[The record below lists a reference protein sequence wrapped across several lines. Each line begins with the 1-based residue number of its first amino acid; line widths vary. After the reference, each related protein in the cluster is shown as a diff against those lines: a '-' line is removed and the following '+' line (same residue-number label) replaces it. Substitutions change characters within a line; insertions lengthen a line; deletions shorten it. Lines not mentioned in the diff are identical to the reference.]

1 METDVEHRAQV
12 IHRLAKAGC
21 VAANEEADLLIG
33 SAIDATA
40 LDAALARRE
49 AGEPLAWIIG
59 TIDFCGRPIRVDPG
73 VYVPRAQSD
82 ELARRAGR
90 RLAEAAATGGR
101 PARAVDLCTGSGAV
115 ACHLSAM
122 VPAATVIGVDVDARA
137 VTCARRN
144 GVPAICAD
152 LAAPLRGGAFDVVTA
167 VAPYVPT
174 DEISLLPADVR
185 RHEPLRALDGGT
197 DGLALVRRVV
207 TAAGRVLRTG
217 GWLLLEVG
225 GEQDVLL
232 ASDLTAA
239 GFDSPTTWR
248 DDNDDLRGLAARL
261 ARQVN

>member
-1 METDVEHRAQV
+1 
-12 IHRLAKAGC
+12 
-21 VAANEEADLLIG
+21 
-33 SAIDATA
+33 
-40 LDAALARRE
+40 
-49 AGEPLAWIIG
+49 
-59 TIDFCGRPIRVDPG
+59 
-73 VYVPRAQSD
+73 
-82 ELARRAGR
+82 
-90 RLAEAAATGGR
+90 
-101 PARAVDLCTGSGAV
+101 
-115 ACHLSAM
+115 
-122 VPAATVIGVDVDARA
+122 
-137 VTCARRN
+137 
-144 GVPAICAD
+144 
-152 LAAPLRGGAFDVVTA
+152 
-167 VAPYVPT
+167 
-174 DEISLLPADVR
+174 VR